1 MHKNSCNQT
10 NIWTPVVEIKL
21 WAITYV
27 DCHDSSAKYSLPSS
41 VYLLFII
48 CLVFQVQF
56 GFIGTL
62 PIVQGSTLGLY
73 KILWELGASG
83 WFGWNS
89 LTSLFT
95 VGPKIKWEAEEKVML
110 MRKLLGF
117 CISKKEIQPISYLWK
132 MLKYLTKS

>member
-21 WAITYV
+21 WAIMYV
-27 DCHDSSAKYSLPSS
+27 YCHDSSAKYSLPSS

-95 VGPKIKWEAEEKVML
+95 VGPKIKWEAEEKDNINE
-110 MRKLLGF
+110 KTSWLLHQQKRNTANF
-117 CISKKEIQPISYLWK
+117 IPLKNAKISH
-132 MLKYLTKS
+132 